1 VADESIQPN
10 DELGAEVV
18 SGAETAGPSMKVAII
33 GISLVVM
40 VVAIA
45 VGFGFL
51 DLRQPRQY
59 RIRGAL
65 FNVRK
70 NTADLT
76 ISESIDVEGQIGT
89 AQESANVISG
99 PTPVLPRSSIEAR

>member
-1 VADESIQPN
+1 
-10 DELGAEVV
+10 
-18 SGAETAGPSMKVAII
+18 MKVAII

-51 DLRQPRQY
+51 DLRQPAQY
-59 RIRGAL
+59 RHSRGTC
-65 FNVRK
+65 FNVAK

-76 ISESIDVEGQIGT
+76 ISESIDVEVKL
-89 AQESANVISG
+89 ARLRESQM
-99 PTPVLPRSSIEAR
+99 